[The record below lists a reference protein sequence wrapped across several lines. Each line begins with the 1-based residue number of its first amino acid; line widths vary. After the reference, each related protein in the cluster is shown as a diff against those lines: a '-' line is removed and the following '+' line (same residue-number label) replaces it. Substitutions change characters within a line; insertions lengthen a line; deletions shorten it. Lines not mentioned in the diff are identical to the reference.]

1 MDVTS
6 PEAKGLFRNK
16 VKPAAPDAFVVRLT
30 VNLDL
35 ATAKGS

>member
-1 MDVTS
+1 VPD
-6 PEAKGLFRNK
+6 PKGLFRNK
-16 VKPAAPDAFVVRLT
+16 VNAHAPEALVEILT